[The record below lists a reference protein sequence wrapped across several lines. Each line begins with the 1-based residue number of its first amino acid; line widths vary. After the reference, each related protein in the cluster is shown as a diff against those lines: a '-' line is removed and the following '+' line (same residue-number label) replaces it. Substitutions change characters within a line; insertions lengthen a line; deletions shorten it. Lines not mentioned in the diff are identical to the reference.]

1 MVLNRRTEPMMV
13 ELPAHP
19 TPSIAS
25 AGTQLQRLLRMAE
38 VRPPLRTAVVHPVDA
53 LSLSGAVEAA
63 RRGLI
68 DPILIGPMARVRG
81 TARTA
86 GLDLDGLELID
97 VHHSHEAAARACE
110 LAARGEAAAI
120 MKGALHT
127 DELLEAVVATQ
138 SGLRTDRRMSHVF
151 VMDVPSYPRPLLISD
166 AALNV
171 APDLATKRDIVQN
184 AIDCAH
190 AMDIP
195 APRVAILSAVETVN
209 PKMIST
215 LDAAA
220 LCKMADRGQI
230 VGGLLD
236 GPLAFD
242 NAISVEAAEAKGI
255 HSEVAG
261 RADILIV
268 PDIESGNMLAKQLFY
283 LSNAQSAGIIMGA
296 RVPIML
302 TSRSDPEASRLA
314 SCALAILVS
323 QHKPA
328 KYLR

>member
-1 MVLNRRTEPMMV
+1 MAVESPILPEPK
-13 ELPAHP
+13 
-19 TPSIAS
+19 

-38 VRPPLRTAVVHPVDA
+38 AQPPLRTAVVHPVDA
-53 LSLSGAVEAA
+53 LSLTGAVEAA

-68 DPILIGPMARVRG
+68 EPILIGPMARVR
-81 TARTA
+81 AAAETA
-86 GLDLDGLELID
+86 GLDLQGLAIVD
-97 VHHSHEAAARACE
+97 VEHSHQAAARACE
-110 LAARGEAAAI
+110 LASRGEVAAI

-127 DELLEAVVATQ
+127 DELLEAAVAAQ
-138 SGLRTDRRMSHVF
+138 SGLRTERRMSHVF
-151 VMDVPSYPRPLLISD
+151 VLDVPTYPRPLLVSD
-166 AALNV
+166 AALNI
-171 APDLATKRDIVQN
+171 APDLASKRDIVQN

-195 APRVAILSAVETVN
+195 NPKVAILSAVETVN
-209 PKMIST
+209 PRMVST

-230 VGGLLD
+230 VGGVLD

-242 NAISVEAAEAKGI
+242 NAISVEAAEVKGI
-255 HSEVAG
+255 RSPVAG

-268 PDIESGNMLAKQLFY
+268 PDIESGTMLAKQLFY
-283 LSNAQSAGIIMGA
+283 LSNAQSAGIVMGA
-296 RVPIML
+296 RVPIIL

-314 SCALAILVS
+314 SCALAILVA

-328 KYLR
+328 KSLR

>member
-1 MVLNRRTEPMMV
+1 MTKATTIDSEHKAAGAQLERLTRMVQ
-13 ELPAHP
+13 AQ
-19 TPSIAS
+19 A
-25 AGTQLQRLLRMAE
+25 
-38 VRPPLRTAVVHPVDA
+38 PLRTAVVHPVDA
-53 LSLSGAVEAA
+53 LSLSGAVEAG

-68 DPILIGPMARVRG
+68 APVLVGPAARIH
-81 TARTA
+81 AAAQAA
-86 GLDLDGLELID
+86 GLDLAGLELVD
-97 VHHSHEAAARACE
+97 VEHSHEAAARACE
-110 LAARGEAAAI
+110 LAAEGRVAAI

-127 DELLEAVVATQ
+127 DELIEAVVARQ

-151 VMDVPSYPRPLLISD
+151 VLDVPSYPRPLLVSD
-166 AALNV
+166 AALNI
-171 APDLATKRDIVQN
+171 APDLAAKRDIVQN

-190 AMDIP
+190 AMDI
-195 APRVAILSAVETVN
+195 AEPRVAILSAVETVN
-209 PKMIST
+209 PNMVST

-230 VGGLLD
+230 VGGVLD

-255 HSEVAG
+255 RSAVAG

-268 PDIESGNMLAKQLFY
+268 PDIEAGNMLAKQLFY
-283 LSNAQSAGIIMGA
+283 LSNAQSAGIVMGA
-296 RVPIML
+296 RVPIIL

-323 QHKPA
+323 QHKPT
-328 KYLR
+328 KYVR

>member
-1 MVLNRRTEPMMV
+1 MTKEATNASRRE
-13 ELPAHP
+13 A
-19 TPSIAS
+19 
-25 AGTQLQRLLRMAE
+25 AGAQLRRLMRMAE
-38 VRPPLRTAVVHPVDA
+38 TQTPLRTAVVHPVDA

-68 DPILIGPMARVRG
+68 EPILIGPVPRIRA
-81 TARTA
+81 AAQAA
-86 GLDLDGLELID
+86 GLDLAGLDLVD
-97 VHHSHEAAARACE
+97 VEHSHEAAARACV
-110 LAARGEAAAI
+110 LASEGRVAAI

-127 DELLEAVVATQ
+127 DELLEAVVARH

-151 VMDVPSYPRPLLISD
+151 VLDVPSYPRPLLVSD

-171 APDLATKRDIVQN
+171 DPDLATKRDIVQN

-190 AMDIP
+190 AMDIAEP
-195 APRVAILSAVETVN
+195 KVAILSAVETVN
-209 PKMIST
+209 PKMVST

-230 VGGLLD
+230 VGGVLD

-242 NAISVEAAEAKGI
+242 NAISLEAAEAKGI
-255 HSEVAG
+255 KSAVAG

-268 PDIESGNMLAKQLFY
+268 PNIEAGNMLAKQLFY
-283 LSNAQSAGIIMGA
+283 LSNAQSAGIVMGA
-296 RVPIML
+296 RVPIIL

-314 SCALAILVS
+314 SCALAILVG
-323 QHKPA
+323 QHKPT
-328 KYLR
+328 KYIR

>member
-1 MVLNRRTEPMMV
+1 LAVDSPISAEPAAA
-13 ELPAHP
+13 L
-19 TPSIAS
+19 

-38 VRPPLRTAVVHPVDA
+38 ARPPLRTAVVHPVDA
-53 LSLSGAVEAA
+53 LSLTGAVEAA
-63 RRGLI
+63 RRSLI
-68 DPILIGPMARVRG
+68 EPVLIGPMARVR
-81 TARTA
+81 AAASAA
-86 GLDLDGLELID
+86 GLDLAGLEVID
-97 VHHSHEAAARACE
+97 VEHSHQAAARACE
-110 LAARGEAAAI
+110 MASRGEVAAI

-127 DELLEAVVATQ
+127 DELLEAVVTEKAA
-138 SGLRTDRRMSHVF
+138 LRTDRRMSHVF
-151 VMDVPSYPRPLLISD
+151 VLDVPSYPRPLLVSD
-166 AALNV
+166 AALNI
-171 APDLATKRDIVQN
+171 APDLAAKRDIVQN

-195 APRVAILSAVETVN
+195 DPRVAILAAVETVN
-209 PKMIST
+209 PKMLST

-230 VGGLLD
+230 VGGRLD

-242 NAISVEAAEAKGI
+242 NAISVEAAAAKGI
-255 HSEVAG
+255 RSEVAG

-268 PDIESGNMLAKQLFY
+268 PDIESGNILAKQLFY
-283 LSNAQSAGIIMGA
+283 LANAQSAGIVMGA

>member
-1 MVLNRRTEPMMV
+1 
-13 ELPAHP
+13 
-19 TPSIAS
+19 
-25 AGTQLQRLLRMAE
+25 MAE
-38 VRPPLRTAVVHPVDA
+38 IQPPLRTAVVHPVDA

-68 DPILIGPMARVRG
+68 DPILIGPRARVQ
-81 TARTA
+81 AA
-86 GLDLDGLELID
+86 AQAADLDIAGLELID
-97 VHHSHEAAARACE
+97 VEHSHEAAARACE

-127 DELLEAVVATQ
+127 DELLEAAVSAQ

-166 AALNV
+166 AALNI
-171 APDLATKRDIVQN
+171 APDLGAKRDIVQN

-195 APRVAILSAVETVN
+195 EPRVAILAAVETVN
-209 PKMIST
+209 PGMVST
-215 LDAAA
+215 VDAAA

-255 HSEVAG
+255 VSAVAG

-323 QHKPA
+323 QHKPT

>member
-1 MVLNRRTEPMMV
+1 MTIQTSRSLETP
-13 ELPAHP
+13 PAAR
-19 TPSIAS
+19 S
-25 AGTQLQRLLRMAE
+25 QLQRLMRLAE
-38 VRPPLRTAVVHPVDA
+38 AQPPLRTAVVHPVDA
-53 LSLSGAVEAA
+53 LSLGGAVEAA

-68 DPILIGPMARVRG
+68 EPILVGPGDRVR
-81 TARTA
+81 AAAHAA
-86 GLDLDGLELID
+86 GLDLGPFALID
-97 VHHSHEAAARACE
+97 VAHSHEAASKACE
-110 LAARGEAAAI
+110 LAATGDAAAI

-127 DELLEAVVATQ
+127 EELMEAVVDAG

-151 VMDVPSYPRPLLISD
+151 VLDVPSYPRPLLLSD
-166 AALNV
+166 AALNI
-171 APDLATKRDIVQN
+171 APDLAAKRDIVQN

-190 AMDIP
+190 AMDLAEP
-195 APRVAILSAVETVN
+195 KVAILSAIETVN

-215 LDAAA
+215 VDAAA

-230 VGGLLD
+230 VGGKLD

-242 NAISVEAAEAKGI
+242 NAISRQAARTKGI
-255 HSEVAG
+255 VSSVAG
-261 RADILIV
+261 QADILIV

-283 LSNAQSAGIIMGA
+283 LSQAQSAGIVMGA

-323 QHKPA
+323 QHKPS

>member
-1 MVLNRRTEPMMV
+1 MTKEATNASRRE
-13 ELPAHP
+13 A
-19 TPSIAS
+19 
-25 AGTQLQRLLRMAE
+25 AGAQLRRLMRMAE
-38 VRPPLRTAVVHPVDA
+38 TQTPLRTAVVHPVDA

-68 DPILIGPMARVRG
+68 EPILIGPVPRIRA
-81 TARTA
+81 AAQAA
-86 GLDLDGLELID
+86 GLDLAGLDLVD
-97 VHHSHEAAARACE
+97 VEHSHEAAARACV
-110 LAARGEAAAI
+110 LASEGRVAAI

-127 DELLEAVVATQ
+127 DELLEAVVARH

-151 VMDVPSYPRPLLISD
+151 VLDVPSYPRPLLVSD

-171 APDLATKRDIVQN
+171 DPDLATKRDIVQN

-190 AMDIP
+190 AMDIAEP
-195 APRVAILSAVETVN
+195 KVAILSAVETVK
-209 PKMIST
+209 PKMVST

-230 VGGLLD
+230 VGGVLD

-242 NAISVEAAEAKGI
+242 NAISLEAAEAKGI
-255 HSEVAG
+255 KSAVAG

-268 PDIESGNMLAKQLFY
+268 PNIEAGNMLAKQLFY
-283 LSNAQSAGIIMGA
+283 LSNAQSAGVVMGA
-296 RVPIML
+296 RVPIIL

-314 SCALAILVS
+314 SCALAILVG
-323 QHKPA
+323 QHKPT
-328 KYLR
+328 KYIR

>member
-1 MVLNRRTEPMMV
+1 MKSPISAEPGTA
-13 ELPAHP
+13 P
-19 TPSIAS
+19 

-38 VRPPLRTAVVHPVDA
+38 ARPPLRTAVVHPVDA
-53 LSLSGAVEAA
+53 LSLTGAVEAA

-68 DPILIGPMARVRG
+68 EPVLIGPIVRIR
-81 TARTA
+81 AAAEAA
-86 GLDLDGLELID
+86 GIDLAGLELMD
-97 VHHSHEAAARACE
+97 VEHSHQAAARGCE

-127 DELLEAVVATQ
+127 DELLEAVVAAQ
-138 SGLRTDRRMSHVF
+138 SGLRTERRMSHVF
-151 VMDVPSYPRPLLISD
+151 VLDVPSYPRPLLVSD
-166 AALNV
+166 AALNI
-171 APDLATKRDIVQN
+171 APDLQVKRDIVQN
-184 AIDCAH
+184 AIDLAH

-195 APRVAILSAVETVN
+195 GPRVAILSAVETVN
-209 PKMIST
+209 PKMVST

-230 VGGLLD
+230 VGGVLD

-242 NAISVEAAEAKGI
+242 NAISVEAAAAKGI
-255 HSEVAG
+255 RSPVAG
-261 RADILIV
+261 QADILIV
-268 PDIESGNMLAKQLFY
+268 PDIESGNILAKQLFY
-283 LSNAQSAGIIMGA
+283 LANAQSAGIVMGA

>member
-1 MVLNRRTEPMMV
+1 MAAQDKSR
-13 ELPAHP
+13 
-19 TPSIAS
+19 S
-25 AGTQLQRLLRMAE
+25 GTQLQRLMRMAE
-38 VRPPLRTAVVHPVDA
+38 TRPPLRTAVVHPVDA
-53 LSLSGAVEAA
+53 LSLIAAVEAG

-68 DPILIGPMARVRG
+68 EPILIGPMARVR
-81 TARTA
+81 AAADSA
-86 GLDLDGLELID
+86 GLEISGLKLID
-97 VHHSHEAAARACE
+97 VEHSHQAAATACE
-110 LAARGEAAAI
+110 LAAKGEAAAI

-127 DELLEAVVATQ
+127 DELLEAVVMRD

-151 VMDVPSYPRPLLISD
+151 VLDVPSYPRPLLVSD
-166 AALNV
+166 AALNI
-171 APDLATKRDIVQN
+171 APDLAAKRDIVQN

-195 APRVAILSAVETVN
+195 EPRVAILSAVETVN
-209 PKMIST
+209 PNMVST

-230 VGGLLD
+230 VGGRLE

-242 NAISVEAAEAKGI
+242 NAISPEAAKAKGI
-255 HSEVAG
+255 RSDVAG

-283 LSNAQSAGIIMGA
+283 LSDAQSAGVVMGA
-296 RVPIML
+296 RIPIIL

-323 QHKPA
+323 QHSPT
-328 KYLR
+328 KYVR

>member
-1 MVLNRRTEPMMV
+1 MAIGNPP
-13 ELPAHP
+13 PAAP
-19 TPSIAS
+19 AAAP
-25 AGTQLQRLLRMAE
+25 AGTQLQRLLRMVEA
-38 VRPPLRTAVVHPVDA
+38 RPPLRTAVVHPVDV
-53 LSLSGAVEAA
+53 LSLTGAVEAA
-63 RRGLI
+63 RRSLI
-68 DPILIGPMARVRG
+68 EPVLIGPVARVR
-81 TARTA
+81 AAASAA
-86 GLDLDGLELID
+86 GLDLAGLEVMD
-97 VHHSHEAAARACE
+97 VEHSHQAAARACE
-110 LAARGEAAAI
+110 LASRGEAAAI

-127 DELLEAVVATQ
+127 DELLEAVVAGR

-151 VMDVPSYPRPLLISD
+151 VLDVPSYPRPLLVSD
-166 AALNV
+166 AALNI
-171 APDLATKRDIVQN
+171 APDLAAKRDIVQN

-195 APRVAILSAVETVN
+195 EPRVAILAAVETVN
-209 PKMIST
+209 PKMAST

-230 VGGLLD
+230 VGGRLD

-242 NAISVEAAEAKGI
+242 NAISVEAAAAKGI
-255 HSEVAG
+255 RSEVAG

-268 PDIESGNMLAKQLFY
+268 PDIESGNILAKQLFY
-283 LSNAQSAGIIMGA
+283 LAGAQSAGIVMGA

>member
-1 MVLNRRTEPMMV
+1 LAIETPAPAEPAA
-13 ELPAHP
+13 LP
-19 TPSIAS
+19 

-38 VRPPLRTAVVHPVDA
+38 ARPPLRTAVVHPVDS
-53 LSLSGAVEAA
+53 LSLTGAVEAA

-68 DPILIGPMARVRG
+68 EPVLIGPVARIQ
-81 TARTA
+81 AAAAAA
-86 GLDLDGLELID
+86 GLDLAGLEIMD
-97 VHHSHEAAARACE
+97 VEHSHQAATRACE

-166 AALNV
+166 AALNI
-171 APDLATKRDIVQN
+171 APDLTTKRDIVQN

-190 AMDIP
+190 AMDIADP
-195 APRVAILSAVETVN
+195 KVAILSAVETVN
-209 PKMIST
+209 PKMVST

-230 VGGLLD
+230 VGGTLD

-255 HSEVAG
+255 RSPVAG

-283 LSNAQSAGIIMGA
+283 LSNAQSAGIVMGA

>member
-1 MVLNRRTEPMMV
+1 MAVQDKSR
-13 ELPAHP
+13 
-19 TPSIAS
+19 S
-25 AGTQLQRLLRMAE
+25 GTQLQRLMRMAE
-38 VRPPLRTAVVHPVDA
+38 TRPPLRTAVVHPVDA
-53 LSLSGAVEAA
+53 LSLIGAVEAG

-68 DPILIGPMARVRG
+68 EPILIGPMARVR
-81 TARTA
+81 AAAESA
-86 GLDLDGLELID
+86 GLEISGLELID
-97 VHHSHEAAARACE
+97 VEHSHQAAATACE
-110 LAARGEAAAI
+110 LAAKGEAAAI

-127 DELLEAVVATQ
+127 DELLEAVVTRE

-151 VMDVPSYPRPLLISD
+151 VLDVPSYPRPLLVSD
-166 AALNV
+166 AALNI
-171 APDLATKRDIVQN
+171 APDLAAKRDIVQN

-195 APRVAILSAVETVN
+195 EPRVAILSAVETVN
-209 PKMIST
+209 PNMVST

-230 VGGLLD
+230 VGGRLE

-242 NAISVEAAEAKGI
+242 NAISPEAAKAKGI
-255 HSEVAG
+255 RSDVAG

-283 LSNAQSAGIIMGA
+283 LSDAQSAGVVMGA
-296 RVPIML
+296 RIPIIL

-323 QHKPA
+323 QHSPT
-328 KYLR
+328 KYVR

>member
-1 MVLNRRTEPMMV
+1 MTADAREDGKPN
-13 ELPAHP
+13 
-19 TPSIAS
+19 AS
-25 AGTQLQRLLRMAE
+25 ATGTQLQRLTQMVEAQ
-38 VRPPLRTAVVHPVDA
+38 PPLRTAVVHPVDV

-68 DPILIGPMARVRG
+68 DPILIGPLGRIRA
-81 TARTA
+81 AAQSA
-86 GLDLDGLELID
+86 GLDLGGLQIID
-97 VHHSHEAAARACE
+97 VEHSHGAAARACE
-110 LAARGEAAAI
+110 LAAKGEVSAI

-127 DELLEAVVATQ
+127 DELLEAVVSSN

-151 VMDVPSYPRPLLISD
+151 VLDVPSYPRPLLVSD
-166 AALNV
+166 AALNI

-184 AIDCAH
+184 AIDCAQ
-190 AMDIP
+190 AMDIVEP
-195 APRVAILSAVETVN
+195 KVAILSAVETVN

-215 LDAAA
+215 VDAAA
-220 LCKMADRGQI
+220 LCKMAERGQI
-230 VGGLLD
+230 VGGQLD

-242 NAISVEAAEAKGI
+242 NAISLEAAQAKGI
-255 HSEVAG
+255 RSSVAG

-268 PDIESGNMLAKQLFY
+268 PDIEAGNMLAKQLFY

-302 TSRSDPEASRLA
+302 TSRSDPAASRLA

-323 QHKPA
+323 QHKPN
-328 KYLR
+328 KYAR